1 MPTIKAEQLNAFAVA
16 AYEAA
21 GTPSADARTVAA
33 HQVGANVVGHDSHG
47 VVLMKT
53 YVERIDKGHIVP
65 TARPEVLQESPATIA
80 VNGHWGFGPV
90 VSEWTM
96 ERIIAKARETRIASG
111 TVREQSHVG
120 RLADYP
126 LMAAR
131 AGFIGMMMA
140 DSGQTPKHVAP
151 FGGREARLGT
161 NPLCIAFP
169 SDLPGPI
176 FVDMAT
182 SAVAAG
188 KLQVARARQ
197 AQIPLG
203 WVLDKHGNPSTDPN
217 DYYDGGVMLPLG
229 GPEGHKGY
237 ALSFAVETLAAL
249 LPGLGY
255 GVDPEGRHNDGVFML
270 AIDPSAFAPPGEF
283 KRQIEGFV
291 KYLKE
296 TPPAEGFQ
304 EVLYPG
310 ELEYRTS
317 LRRGQEGIPIEP
329 KTWEDLSGIGA
340 RFGVGHLL
348 QAAG

>member
-1 MPTIKAEQLNAFAVA
+1 MLHIAADDLTAFAVA

-21 GTPSADARTVAA
+21 GTPPQHAEIVAA
-33 HQVGANVVGHDSHG
+33 HQVGANLAGHDSHG
-47 VVLMKT
+47 VVLLPT
-53 YVERIDKGHIVP
+53 YLERIDRGHIVP
-65 TARPEVLQESPATIA
+65 AARPTVLNESPTTLA

-96 ERIIAKARETRIASG
+96 NRLMEKAGETCLAAG

-131 AGFIGMMMA
+131 AGFIGLMMA
-140 DSGQTPKHVAP
+140 DSGQSQKAVAP

-169 SDLPGPI
+169 SDLAAPI
-176 FVDMAT
+176 FIDMAT

-188 KLQVARARQ
+188 KLNVARARNLP
-197 AQIPLG
+197 IPLG
-203 WVLDKHGNPSTDPN
+203 WLLDREGKPTTDPN
-217 DYYDGGVMLPLG
+217 AHLEGGVMLPLG

-237 ALSFAVETLAAL
+237 GLSFAVETLAAV
-249 LPGLGY
+249 LPGLGF
-255 GVDPEGRHNDGVFML
+255 GIDPQGRHNDGVFML
-270 AIDPSAFAPPGEF
+270 AVDPAAFSPGDF
-283 KRQIEGFV
+283 KADVEAFV

-296 TPPAEGFQ
+296 TPPAEGFD

-310 ELEYRTS
+310 ELEYRTAQ
-317 LRRGQEGIPIEP
+317 RRTREGIPIEDR
-329 KTWEDLSGIGA
+329 TWGQLGEVA
-340 RFGVGHLL
+340 ERFGISSLL
-348 QAAG
+348 RPRA